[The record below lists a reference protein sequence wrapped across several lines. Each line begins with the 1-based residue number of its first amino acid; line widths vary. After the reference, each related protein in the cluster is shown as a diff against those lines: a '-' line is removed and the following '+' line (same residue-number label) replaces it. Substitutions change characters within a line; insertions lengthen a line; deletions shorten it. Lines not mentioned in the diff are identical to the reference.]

1 LLQKDMLK
9 YAGNETPKVAF
20 L

>member
-1 LLQKDMLK
+1 MLK